1 MEGASIRIFSYH
13 GRVTLA
19 KLILESHHLLL
30 RSHLLQ
36 GPLSSKLQELLVK
49 SGILLKRVA
58 DDLVQQLVHVR
69 LVVEVVQK
77 LEEAVPEGVREELPS
92 NFLGS
97 TLKGSRNRRCEKR
110 ERRRGRKK
118 ENEKKRK

>member
-97 TLKGSRNRRCEKR
+97 TLKGSRNRRCEER